1 MRGLGHFTL
10 AINRYSIEACGG
22 LWDDVQFAK
31 MDLGRWPRIAKELNV
46 SLSGTSKQLPTLIM
60 YENGRECARIPHIF
74 ADGSVAKGRYR
85 KVRSVPAPWSFNGRS
100 GAHHAVRAEQTE
112 RAGGCRVGCRR
123 TW

>member
-1 MRGLGHFTL
+1 
-10 AINRYSIEACGG
+10 
-22 LWDDVQFAK
+22 VQFAK

-85 KVRSVPAPWSFNGRS
+85 KVRSVPLVHW
-100 GAHHAVRAEQTE
+100 
-112 RAGGCRVGCRR
+112 
-123 TW
+123 